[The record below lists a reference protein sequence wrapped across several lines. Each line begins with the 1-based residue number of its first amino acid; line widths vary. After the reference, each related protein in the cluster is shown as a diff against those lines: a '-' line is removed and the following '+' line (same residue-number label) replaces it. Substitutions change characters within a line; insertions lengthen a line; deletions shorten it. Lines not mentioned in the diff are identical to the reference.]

1 MRRVTRSVEQLALF
15 GGTPA
20 FSSVLHVGRPNVGD
34 RTRLLDRI
42 GDILDSRWLSNNG
55 PYVREFEQRVA
66 DLAGVRH
73 CVSTCNATMGIQLLV
88 QALGLTGEVILPSL
102 TFVASAHALAWQGLT
117 PVFCDVDPVTHNLD
131 PARVQEL
138 ITPRTSAIMGVHLWG
153 RPCDVDALDAV
164 ARRHGLVL
172 IFDAAHAFACSH
184 RGRMIGGFGRAEVF
198 SFHATKFVNSFEG
211 GAVVTDDDGLAERIR
226 LTTNFGLSGPDE
238 VALLG
243 TNAKLSEA
251 AAAMGLTSL
260 DSLDEFVAVNRDNWH
275 AYRAALR
282 GVPGVH
288 LAAFDPGERNNY
300 QYVVVEV
307 DEDRAGVSRDQ
318 LQAVLLAEN
327 VMARRYFHPGCHRL
341 EPYRSRDP
349 HAGDRLPQTRRLA
362 GRLLVLPS
370 GTAIGRTEIRVIGE
384 IIRLV
389 VGSVPTVRRR
399 LGSVVRGA
407 VAGG

>member
-282 GVPGVH
+282 GVPGMH

-399 LGSVVRGA
+399 LGSVMRGA

>member
-88 QALGLTGEVILPSL
+88 RALGLTGEVILPSL